1 MNYDTKCMGVFYL
14 QYNTGSN
21 PVLTTKNK
29 IKDMK
34 KIYWFF
40 WWLYNCPE
48 IVWLKIKSYFKN

>member
-1 MNYDTKCMGVFYL
+1 MNVVVKACKLY
-14 QYNTGSN
+14 TGSI